1 MTTID
6 ASHLSVIPFIDMK
19 SVDGRFL
26 SSSTFFDE
34 GRWRLWTP
42 VDTGLIELKIVEPLE
57 MLYFARSPA
66 SERDL
71 HFHFLDFVAQRA
83 AFPEVMHGFSGI
95 SDDVLNLTTLLSK
108 VELLHS
114 ARETVGHGVTRMVTT
129 EVEYFFSVCR
139 SVFDLL
145 QEIIARLWA
154 NIKLNDASIKKKSLK
169 FSFNDMV
176 TFEDKPATLETLQSR
191 FGLPVPL
198 ANVYLHFA
206 EFFADLRGKRRDGP
220 MTCCRSHRLSPW

>member
-42 VDTGLIELKIVEPLE
+42 VETGFIELKIIEPLE

-71 HFHFLDFVAQRA
+71 YFHFLDFVAQRA

-95 SDDVLNLTTLLSK
+95 SDDVLNLTTVLSK

-114 ARETVGHGVTRMVTT
+114 SREAVGHGITRMVTT
-129 EVEYFFSVCR
+129 EVEYLFSVCR

-154 NIKLNDASIKKKSLK
+154 TIKLNDASIKKKPLK
-169 FSFNDMV
+169 SSFNDMV
-176 TFEDKPATLETLQSR
+176 RGQARDAGNAAKSFRASGSARECLSAFRRVLCRPPRDSR
-191 FGLPVPL
+191 Q
-198 ANVYLHFA
+198 
-206 EFFADLRGKRRDGP
+206 FFASWLARSNSVRR
-220 MTCCRSHRLSPW
+220 